1 MPISRELCL
10 MVSFLKRVNPLQWRP
25 TRGNV
30 FLTESRDQ
38 SPSSPPQKD
47 QACHKSDIFLERP
60 QPPSSGTFLDFQP
73 SSPYRQVRMRKGG

>member
-10 MVSFLKRVNPLQWRP
+10 MVSYLKRVNPLQWRP

-60 QPPSSGTFLDFQP
+60 QPPSSVTFLDFQP
-73 SSPYRQVRMRKGG
+73 SSPYRQVRGREEG